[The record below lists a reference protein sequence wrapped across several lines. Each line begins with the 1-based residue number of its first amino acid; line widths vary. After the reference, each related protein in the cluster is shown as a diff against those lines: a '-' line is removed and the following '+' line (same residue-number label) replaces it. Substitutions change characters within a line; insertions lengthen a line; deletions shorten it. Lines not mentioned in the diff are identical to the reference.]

1 MDWLWTE
8 LQRQFQHNQI
18 FSGGLILMI
27 GGALVAVLRNVPGRI
42 WTWVKDQC
50 LIEID
55 IPDREAAFEWV
66 DKWLSAHAY
75 ARDRARRLTVRT
87 RHLDFRERADDPTGD
102 HRPRIL
108 FTPAPG
114 EHWLLYRNRLV
125 ILNRHRA
132 DAEKAAQQTVATI
145 REHFSIT
152 ILSRNR
158 LLAWQLLDDAREHAL
173 PQADR
178 RLTIYHV
185 NYTSWSPTLQRLPR
199 PPESVVLRTGLI
211 EDLIADV
218 RRFLEQRTWYIQ
230 RGVPYRRGYLLFGPP
245 GTGKSSAVVAIASAL
260 GMDIAVL
267 NLNGIALDDKELSE
281 LLAEVPANSMVLIE
295 DIDCAFIARSVGE
308 DKANKI
314 TFSGLLN
321 AIDGVAAGEGR
332 ILFATTNHPQRLDP
346 ALVRPGRID
355 RKVEIGLADRD
366 QIGRIYQRFFPAAS
380 SALVH
385 QFAARVPADCL
396 AMSSIQSYLIRHAD
410 SAEDAAAGATELSA
424 EGASGLLHSAATVE
438 TESAVNSHWSAL
450 PLPEVWSGGGV

>member
-8 LQRQFQHNQI
+8 LQRQFQNNHF
-18 FSGGLILMI
+18 FSGGLILMV
-27 GGALVAVLRNVPGRI
+27 GGAVLAALRHVPGRI
-42 WTWVKDQC
+42 WTWIKDQS

-87 RHLDFRERADDPTGD
+87 RNLDFRERADDPTGD
-102 HRPRIL
+102 HRPRVL
-108 FTPAPG
+108 FSPAPG
-114 EHWLLYRNRLV
+114 EHWLLYRGRLV

-132 DAEKAAQQTVATI
+132 DADKGAQQTTATI

-158 LLAWQLLDDAREHAL
+158 SLAWQLLDDAREHAL
-173 PQADR
+173 PRADR
-178 RLTIYHV
+178 RLTVYHV
-185 NYTSWSPTLQRLPR
+185 NYTSWSATLERLPR
-199 PPESVVLRTGLI
+199 PPESVVLRAGQM

-218 RRFLEQRTWYIQ
+218 RRFLEQRAWYIQ
-230 RGVPYRRGYLLFGPP
+230 RGVPYRRGYMLFGPP

-267 NLNGIALDDKELSE
+267 NLNGLGLDDKELSE
-281 LLAEVPANSMVLIE
+281 LLAEVPANSLVLIE
-295 DIDCAFIARSVGE
+295 DIDCAFIARSAGE

-321 AIDGVAAGEGR
+321 AIDGVSAGEGR
-332 ILFATTNHPQRLDP
+332 ILFATTNHPERLDP

-366 QIGRIYQRFFPAAS
+366 QIRRIFRRFFPEAAD
-380 SALVH
+380 AIVE
-385 QFAARVPADCL
+385 QFAVGIPADCH

-410 SAEDAAAGATELSA
+410 SAEKAAACVAELSDEQPA
-424 EGASGLLHSAATVE
+424 RPSDAVE
-438 TESAVNSHWSAL
+438 PQSAVTSHWSASA
-450 PLPEVWSGGGV
+450 LPELWSGGGV

>member
-8 LQRQFQHNQI
+8 LQRQFQNNHF
-18 FSGGLILMI
+18 FSGGLILMV
-27 GGALVAVLRNVPGRI
+27 GGAVLAALRHVPGRI
-42 WTWVKDQC
+42 WTWIKDQS

-55 IPDREAAFEWV
+55 IPDREAAFDWV

-87 RHLDFRERADDPTGD
+87 RQLDFRERADDPTGD

-114 EHWLLYRNRLV
+114 EHWLLYRGRLV

-132 DAEKAAQQTVATI
+132 DADKGAQQTTTTI
-145 REHFSIT
+145 RERFGIT

-158 LLAWQLLDDAREHAL
+158 SLAWQLLDDAREHAL
-173 PQADR
+173 PRADR
-178 RLTIYHV
+178 RLTVYHV
-185 NYTSWSPTLQRLPR
+185 NYTSWSATLERLPR
-199 PPESVVLRTGLI
+199 PPESVVLRAGQM

-218 RRFLEQRTWYIQ
+218 RRFLEQRAWYIQ
-230 RGVPYRRGYLLFGPP
+230 RGVPYRRGYMLFGPP

-267 NLNGIALDDKELSE
+267 NLNGLGMDDKELSE
-281 LLAEVPANSMVLIE
+281 LLAEVPANSLVLIE
-295 DIDCAFIARSVGE
+295 DIDCAFIARSAGE

-321 AIDGVAAGEGR
+321 AIDGVSAGEGR
-332 ILFATTNHPQRLDP
+332 ILFATTNHPERLDP

-366 QIGRIYQRFFPAAS
+366 QIRRIFRRFFPQAAQT
-380 SALVH
+380 LVE
-385 QFAARVPADCL
+385 QFATGIAAERY
-396 AMSSIQSYLIRHAD
+396 AMSAIQSYLIRHAD
-410 SAEDAAAGATELSA
+410 SAEDAAACVAELDAEQPASPSDAVEPHAAVAT
-424 EGASGLLHSAATVE
+424 
-438 TESAVNSHWSAL
+438 HWSASV
-450 PLPEVWSGGGV
+450 LPEVWSGGGL

>member
-8 LQRQFQHNQI
+8 LQRQFQNNHF
-18 FSGGLILMI
+18 FSGGLILMV
-27 GGALVAVLRNVPGRI
+27 GGAVLAALRHVPGRI
-42 WTWVKDQC
+42 WTWIKDQS

-55 IPDREAAFEWV
+55 IPDREAAFDWV

-75 ARDRARRLTVRT
+75 ARERARRLTVRT
-87 RHLDFRERADDPTGD
+87 RQLDFRERADDPTGD
-102 HRPRIL
+102 HRPRVL
-108 FTPAPG
+108 FSPAPG
-114 EHWLLYRNRLV
+114 EHWLLYRGRLV

-132 DAEKAAQQTVATI
+132 DADKTAQQTVATI

-158 LLAWQLLDDAREHAL
+158 QLAWQLLDDAREHAL
-173 PQADR
+173 PRADR
-178 RLTIYHV
+178 RLTVYHV
-185 NYTSWSPTLQRLPR
+185 NYTSWSATLERLPR
-199 PPESVVLRTGLI
+199 PPESVVLRAGQI

-218 RRFLEQRTWYIQ
+218 RRFLEQRTWYIE
-230 RGVPYRRGYLLFGPP
+230 RGVPYRRGYLLHGPP

-267 NLNGIALDDKELSE
+267 NLNGLGMDDKELSE
-281 LLAEVPANSMVLIE
+281 LLAEVSANSLVLVE
-295 DIDCAFIARSVGE
+295 DIDCAFVARTAGE

-355 RKVEIGLADRD
+355 RKVEIGLADSD
-366 QIGRIYQRFFPAAS
+366 QIRRIFRRFFPQAAET
-380 SALVH
+380 LVE
-385 QFAARVPADCL
+385 QFAAGIPAERH
-396 AMSSIQSYLIRHAD
+396 AMSAIQSYLIRHAD
-410 SAEDAAAGATELSA
+410 SAEDAAACVAELDA
-424 EGASGLLHSAATVE
+424 EHPVSPGDA
-438 TESAVNSHWSAL
+438 SAVEPQAAVSSHWSASV
-450 PLPEVWSGGGV
+450 LPEVWSGGGL